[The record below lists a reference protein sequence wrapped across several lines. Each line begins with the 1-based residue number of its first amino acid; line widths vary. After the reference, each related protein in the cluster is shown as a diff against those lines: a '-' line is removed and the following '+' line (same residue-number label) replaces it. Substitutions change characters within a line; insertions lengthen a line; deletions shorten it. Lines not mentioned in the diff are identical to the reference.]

1 MPSRAESRRVMEQAL
16 RTISVGILA
25 WMLWLSLADNGADT
39 EATARSATLT
49 AFLGDV
55 STRTLPP
62 ARISVALDSVPAPM
76 QRDWLAAVQASGSNV
91 TWWGNI
97 PATAVSAAPIVSP
110 RGGILVSVAAPAEAA
125 VVLSDAAGP
134 IDTVKAEDG
143 GARMAVAAASG
154 AITARVAGASAQTVQ
169 RDSVEARR
177 LLVIGSAGW
186 ESKFVVAALEEDGWK
201 VDARIRVAPGI
212 EVSQGQPAVM
222 DTSRYSAVIALD
234 EAAAAY
240 ASQVAAYVRTGG
252 GLVLAGR
259 AGSHNAF
266 GALRAGR
273 AGNAVSSAAAESQER
288 GATTLRSL
296 TLAAVA
302 DIRSD
307 ATVLDRR
314 GAAVAIA
321 ARRHGSGRVLQHGYG
336 DSWRWRMTGGE
347 TSVNDHRRWW
357 SSAVSSVAYV
367 PRTRSRSTAGLD
379 DAPLA
384 RLTAA
389 LGPRSPADAA
399 SLAQG
404 AGPLPLWLLFVL
416 LSVSLLGEWA
426 SRRLRG
432 AR

>member
-1 MPSRAESRRVMEQAL
+1 MEQGL
-16 RTISVGILA
+16 RTISVGVLA
-25 WMLWLSLADNGADT
+25 WMLWLSLVDKGGDT
-39 EATARSATLT
+39 ETSVRSGTLT
-49 AFLGDV
+49 AFLGDI

-62 ARISVALDSVPAPM
+62 ARISVALDSAPAPM
-76 QRDWLAAVQASGSNV
+76 QRDWLAALEASGSNV

-97 PATAVSAAPIVSP
+97 PATAVSTTPVVSP
-110 RGGILVSVAAPAEAA
+110 RGGILVAVAAPAEAA
-125 VVLSDAAGP
+125 VILSDAAGP
-134 IDTVKAEDG
+134 IVTVKAEDG

-154 AITARVAGASAQTVQ
+154 AITARVAGANAQTVQ
-169 RDSVEARR
+169 RDSVAVRR

-212 EVSQGQPAVM
+212 EVSQGQSAVV

-234 EAAAAY
+234 ETAAAY
-240 ASQVAAYVRTGG
+240 ASQTAAFVRKGG
-252 GLVLAGR
+252 GLILAGK
-259 AGSHNAF
+259 AASHDAF
-266 GALRAGR
+266 VALRPGR
-273 AGNAVSSAAAESQER
+273 AGNAVSAAIPAGSLEP

-302 DIRSD
+302 NIRSD
-307 ATVLDRR
+307 VTVLDRR
-314 GAAVAIA
+314 GRAVAIA
-321 ARRHGSGRVLQHGYG
+321 ARRHGAGRVLQHGYG
-336 DSWRWRMTGGE
+336 ESWRWRMTGGE

-357 SSAVSSVAYV
+357 SSAVSSVAYA
-367 PRTRSRSTAGLD
+367 PRTRSQSVPALD

-389 LGPRSPADAA
+389 LGPPSSADAA
-399 SLAQG
+399 SLAKD
-404 AGPLPLWLLFVL
+404 AGPLPLWSLFAL
-416 LSVSLLGEWA
+416 LSISLLGEWA